1 MPDQIQM
8 AKAQA
13 ELLNDDA
20 AAQVL
25 KFVLKRSAATGWMIA
40 KELGQDTGLTIASLN
55 KLRGLSILEG
65 DGSGLDGF
73 YSSTSLG
80 YALGETISKLF

>member
-1 MPDQIQM
+1 MADTAQL

-13 ELLNDDA
+13 ELLNDDST
-20 AAQVL
+20 AQVL
-25 KFVLKRSAATGWMIA
+25 KFILRKSAASGWMIA
-40 KELGQDTGLTIASLN
+40 KELGQDTEKTKASLT
-55 KLRGLSILEG
+55 KLQGLNVLEG

-80 YALGETISKLF
+80 YALGERLA